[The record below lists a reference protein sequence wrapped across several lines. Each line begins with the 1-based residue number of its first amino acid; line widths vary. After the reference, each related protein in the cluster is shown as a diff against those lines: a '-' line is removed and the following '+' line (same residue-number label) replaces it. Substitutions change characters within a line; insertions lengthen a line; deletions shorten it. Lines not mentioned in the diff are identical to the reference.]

1 MNDNSDVEYC
11 LVSKELLEDRLI
23 SAKAKAVYAL
33 LCSCP
38 EGSDRSIK
46 SLAAK
51 LDMRRETASH
61 LISELENYGYVERT
75 QIRGPDGK
83 HFVTD
88 YRIYPRSSI

>member
-75 QIRGPDGK
+75 RIRGPDGK

-88 YRIYPRSSI
+88 FRIYPRSSI

>member
-38 EGSDRSIK
+38 ESSDRSIK

-75 QIRGPDGK
+75 RIRGPDGK

-88 YRIYPRSSI
+88 FRIYPRSSI

>member
-38 EGSDRSIK
+38 ESSDRSIK

-75 QIRGPDGK
+75 RIRGPDGK

-88 YRIYPRSSI
+88 FRIYPRSSV

>member
-1 MNDNSDVEYC
+1 MKNRIAKRMTMISPS
-11 LVSKELLEDRLI
+11 LTLAI

-75 QIRGPDGK
+75 RIRGPDGK

-88 YRIYPRSSI
+88 FRIYPRSSI

>member
-46 SLAAK
+46 NLAAK

-61 LISELENYGYVERT
+61 LISELESYGYVERT
-75 QIRGPDGK
+75 RIRGPDGK

-88 YRIYPRSSI
+88 FRIYPKSSI

>member
-75 QIRGPDGK
+75 RIRGPDGK

-88 YRIYPRSSI
+88 FRVYPRSTI

>member
-61 LISELENYGYVERT
+61 LISELEKYGYVERT
-75 QIRGPDGK
+75 RIRGPDGK

-88 YRIYPRSSI
+88 FRIYPRSSI

>member
-33 LCSCP
+33 LCSYP

-75 QIRGPDGK
+75 RIRGPDGK

-88 YRIYPRSSI
+88 FRIYPRSSI